1 VGAGSAASDLDGRFT
16 NVLDPRGL
24 YTLDPEAPIL
34 DRPVLVHALNGFVD
48 AGEAVRLTHEHLLE
62 TLPNRVVGQFD
73 VDQLHD
79 YRARRP
85 AMIFDA
91 DHWESYADPKL
102 LLYVL
107 TDAAGT
113 QFLLLTGPEPDVQW
127 ERYVAAVITIVEHF
141 GVRLTIGLNAI
152 PMAVPHTRPV
162 GVTSHASRQELI
174 PGNEPWVQRVQVPAS
189 AGHLLEFRLT
199 ERGLDAIGF
208 AAHVPHYIAQSEFPD
223 AAERLVGAI
232 ALAGGLVLPTDDLHL
247 AGTAARLEIDKQVSD
262 SPDAMALVGSL
273 EQQYDAF
280 LRGRGSDLLATGSGD
295 LPSADEL
302 GAELERFLADHTK
315 RQRDDRDS

>member
-1 VGAGSAASDLDGRFT
+1 MGGTAT
-16 NVLDPRGL
+16 VLDPRAL
-24 YTLDPEAPIL
+24 YTLEERIPLLERPIL
-34 DRPVLVHALNGFVD
+34 IHALDGFVD
-48 AGEAVRLTHEHLLE
+48 AGEAVRLTHEHLLANLTHE
-62 TLPNRVVGQFD
+62 VIGRFD

-85 AMIFDA
+85 PMIFDA
-91 DHWESYADPKL
+91 DHWESYAAPEL
-102 LLYVL
+102 LLYAM
-107 TDAAGT
+107 TDAAGER
-113 QFLLLTGPEPDVQW
+113 FLLLTGPEPDVQW
-127 ERYVAAVITIVEHF
+127 ERYIAAVIGLIEHF

-162 GVTSHASRQELI
+162 GITSHASRQELI
-174 PGNEPWVQRVQVPAS
+174 PDNEPWVQRVQVPAS

-208 AAHVPHYIAQSEFPD
+208 AAHIPHYLAQTEFPD

-232 ALAGGLVLPTDDLHL
+232 ALAGGLVLPTDELHV
-247 AGTAARLEIDKQVSD
+247 AGTAAKLEIDKQVAD
-262 SPDAMALVGSL
+262 SPEAMALVGAL

-315 RQRDDRDS
+315 RQRDDRET

>member
-1 VGAGSAASDLDGRFT
+1 
-16 NVLDPRGL
+16 VLDPREL
-24 YTLDPEAPIL
+24 YTLEPHRPAL
-34 DRPVLVHALNGFVD
+34 DRPVLIHALDGFVD
-48 AGEAVRLTHEHLLE
+48 AGEAVRLSHAHLLA
-62 TLPNRVVGQFD
+62 TLPHQIVGRFD

-91 DHWESYADPKL
+91 DHWESYDDPEL
-102 LLYVL
+102 LLYSV
-107 TDAAGT
+107 TDAAGAE
-113 QFLLLTGPEPDVQW
+113 FLLLTGPEPDVQW
-127 ERYVAAVITIVEHF
+127 ERYVAAVIGLVEDF

-162 GVTSHASRQELI
+162 GITSHASRKELI
-174 PGNEPWVQRVQVPAS
+174 PDNEPWVQRVQVPAS

-199 ERGLDAIGF
+199 ERGFDAIGF
-208 AAHVPHYIAQSEFPD
+208 AAHVPHYIAQTEFPD

-232 ALAGGLVLPTDDLHL
+232 ALAGGLVLPTDGLHV
-247 AGTAARLEIDKQVSD
+247 AGTAAKLEIDKQVAEST
-262 SPDAMALVGSL
+262 DAMALVGAL

-280 LRGRGSDLLATGSGD
+280 VRGRGSDLLATGSGD

-315 RQRDDRDS
+315 RQRDDREP

>member
-1 VGAGSAASDLDGRFT
+1 
-16 NVLDPRGL
+16 VLDPRQL
-24 YTLDPEAPIL
+24 YTLDPEASVL
-34 DRPVLVHALNGFVD
+34 KRPVLVHALNGFVD
-48 AGEAVRLTHEHLLE
+48 AGEAVRLTHEHLLAS
-62 TLPNRVVGQFD
+62 LPHRVVGRFD

-91 DHWESYADPKL
+91 DHWESYADPQL
-102 LLYVL
+102 LLYQI
-107 TDAAGT
+107 TDAAGAP
-113 QFLLLTGPEPDVQW
+113 FLLLTGPEPDVQW
-127 ERYVAAVITIVEHF
+127 ERYVAAVISIVEHF

-174 PGNEPWVQRVQVPAS
+174 PDNEPWVQRVQVPAS

-208 AAHVPHYIAQSEFPD
+208 AAHVPHYIAQMEYPD

-232 ALAGGLVLPTDDLHL
+232 ALAGGLVLPTDELHL
-247 AGTAARLEIDKQVSD
+247 AGTEAKVAIDKQVAD
-262 SPDAMALVGSL
+262 SPEAMALVGAL
-273 EQQYDAF
+273 EEQYDAF
-280 LRGRGSDLLATGSGD
+280 VRGRGSDLLATGSGD

-302 GAELERFLADHTK
+302 GAELERFLANHTK
-315 RQRDDRDS
+315 RQRDDRES

>member
-1 VGAGSAASDLDGRFT
+1 MK
-16 NVLDPRGL
+16 VLDPRGL
-24 YTLDPEAPIL
+24 YTLDSEAPLL

-102 LLYVL
+102 LLYLL

-162 GVTSHASRQELI
+162 GITSHASRQELI

-232 ALAGGLVLPTDDLHL
+232 ALAGGLMLPTDDLHR

>member
-1 VGAGSAASDLDGRFT
+1 
-16 NVLDPRGL
+16 VLDPREL
-24 YTLDPEAPIL
+24 YTLEPALPAL
-34 DRPVLVHALNGFVD
+34 DRPVLVHALSGFVD
-48 AGEAVRLTHEHLLE
+48 AGEAVRLSHEHLLA
-62 TLPNRVVGQFD
+62 TLPHQIVGSFD

-85 AMIFDA
+85 AMIFDE
-91 DHWESYADPKL
+91 DHWESYADPQL
-102 LLYVL
+102 LLHAV
-107 TDAAGT
+107 TDAAGAT
-113 QFLLLTGPEPDVQW
+113 FLLLVGPEPDVQW
-127 ERYVAAVITIVEHF
+127 ERYVAAVIGLVEHF

-162 GVTSHASRQELI
+162 GITSHASSKALI
-174 PGNEPWVQRVQVPAS
+174 PDNEPWLQRVQVPGS
-189 AGHLLEFRLT
+189 AVHLLEYRLT
-199 ERGLDAIGF
+199 ERGFDAIGF

-232 ALAGGLVLPTDDLHL
+232 ALAGGLSLPTDGLHV
-247 AGTAARLEIDKQVSD
+247 AGTVAKLEIDKQVAASTE
-262 SPDAMALVGSL
+262 AMAMVGAL

-280 LRGRGSDLLATGSGD
+280 LRGRGSDLLATGGGD
-295 LPSADEL
+295 LPSAEEL

>member
-1 VGAGSAASDLDGRFT
+1 
-16 NVLDPRGL
+16 VLDPHGL
-24 YTLDPEAPIL
+24 YTLNPEAPIL

-85 AMIFDA
+85 AMMFDA

-102 LLYVL
+102 LLYAL

-113 QFLLLTGPEPDVQW
+113 EFLLLTGPEPDVQW

-162 GVTSHASRQELI
+162 GITSHASRQELI

-232 ALAGGLVLPTDDLHL
+232 ALAGGLMLPTDDLHL

>member
-1 VGAGSAASDLDGRFT
+1 M
-16 NVLDPRGL
+16 LDPRGL

-102 LLYVL
+102 LLYAL

>member
-1 VGAGSAASDLDGRFT
+1 M
-16 NVLDPRGL
+16 LDPHGL

-102 LLYVL
+102 LLYAL

-113 QFLLLTGPEPDVQW
+113 EFLLLTGPEPDVQW

-141 GVRLTIGLNAI
+141 GVRSRSGS
-152 PMAVPHTRPV
+152 TRSRWRCRTP
-162 GVTSHASRQELI
+162 GRSASR
-174 PGNEPWVQRVQVPAS
+174 RT
-189 AGHLLEFRLT
+189 R
-199 ERGLDAIGF
+199 R
-208 AAHVPHYIAQSEFPD
+208 
-223 AAERLVGAI
+223 
-232 ALAGGLVLPTDDLHL
+232 
-247 AGTAARLEIDKQVSD
+247 ARN
-262 SPDAMALVGSL
+262 
-273 EQQYDAF
+273 
-280 LRGRGSDLLATGSGD
+280 
-295 LPSADEL
+295 
-302 GAELERFLADHTK
+302 
-315 RQRDDRDS
+315 

>member
-1 VGAGSAASDLDGRFT
+1 M

-24 YTLDPEAPIL
+24 YTLDSEAPIL

-48 AGEAVRLTHEHLLE
+48 AGEAVRLSHEHLLE

-102 LLYVL
+102 LLYLL

-162 GVTSHASRQELI
+162 GITSHASRQELI

-315 RQRDDRDS
+315 RQRDDRDG